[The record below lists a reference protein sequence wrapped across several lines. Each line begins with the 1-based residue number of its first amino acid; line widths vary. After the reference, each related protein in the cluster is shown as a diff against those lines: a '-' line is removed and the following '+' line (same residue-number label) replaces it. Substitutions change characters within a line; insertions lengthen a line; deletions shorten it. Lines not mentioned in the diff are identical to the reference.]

1 MDNRFSCS
9 IICNYYAK
17 SYLCIRVTITGSQ
30 KGYFS
35 ISTVARSGFTG
46 GGTHTVWASGRGR
59 WSCSQES
66 YFFADD
72 MSTKKIKKNA
82 NTIVSSEKSFWIP
95 VVCENGGVDMNPI
108 ITAHQEIVI
117 ENSVRYIELLKSEA
131 TKILDEYWVTWKA
144 RNQLISQT
152 TYANGG
158 KFMPGRFAPVFKK
171 VGSSQKLTI
180 VWKDFSPRFKNKIEH
195 HGVVVKPKLG
205 GYSVSCFKNA
215 LDWELEMIQ
224 ETENKIKPIRDLL
237 AEFHQRKLADI
248 KRL

>member
-1 MDNRFSCS
+1 VEGLPE
-9 IICNYYAK
+9 I
-17 SYLCIRVTITGSQ
+17 
-30 KGYFS
+30 
-35 ISTVARSGFTG
+35 
-46 GGTHTVWASGRGR
+46 GTHTARSTGRGIW
-59 WSCSQES
+59 WSPVKKLLFWSS
-66 YFFADD
+66 AL
-72 MSTKKIKKNA
+72 TKKKFKK
-82 NTIVSSEKSFWIP
+82 ISIPLVISEKSFWIP
-95 VVCENGGVDMNPI
+95 VVCVAGGVDMNPI
-108 ITAHQEIVI
+108 ITAHQEIII

-131 TKILDEYWVTWKA
+131 SKILDEYWEAWKA

-158 KFMPGRFAPVFKK
+158 RFIPGRFAPVLRK

-224 ETENKIKPIRDLL
+224 ETEDKIKPIRELL
-237 AEFHQRKLADI
+237 AEYHQRKLADI
-248 KRL
+248 KRLEKLKRLL

>member
-1 MDNRFSCS
+1 
-9 IICNYYAK
+9 
-17 SYLCIRVTITGSQ
+17 
-30 KGYFS
+30 
-35 ISTVARSGFTG
+35 
-46 GGTHTVWASGRGR
+46 H
-59 WSCSQES
+59 EH
-66 YFFADD
+66 
-72 MSTKKIKKNA
+72 KKILKKNA
-82 NTIVSSEKSFWIP
+82 NALVSSEKSVWIP
-95 VVCENGGVDMNPI
+95 VVCVAGGVYMNPI

-131 TKILDEYWVTWKA
+131 SKILDEYWEAWKA

-158 KFMPGRFAPVFKK
+158 RFIPGRFAPVLRK

-215 LDWELEMIQ
+215 LDWELEMFQ

>member
-1 MDNRFSCS
+1 MTQQVN
-9 IICNYYAK
+9 I
-17 SYLCIRVTITGSQ
+17 
-30 KGYFS
+30 
-35 ISTVARSGFTG
+35 
-46 GGTHTVWASGRGR
+46 
-59 WSCSQES
+59 
-66 YFFADD
+66 
-72 MSTKKIKKNA
+72 KKLKKNA
-82 NTIVSSEKSFWIP
+82 NTLVSSENSLWIP

-108 ITAHQEIVI
+108 ITTHQEIVI

-152 TYANGG
+152 SYANGG

-215 LDWELEMIQ
+215 LDWELEMILK
-224 ETENKIKPIRDLL
+224 TENKIKPIRELL
-237 AEFHQRKLADI
+237 AEHHQRKLADI
-248 KRL
+248 KRLEKLKRLI